1 MTPRRRVPS
10 VLVSVALALKALLV
24 LVWLT
29 MAVAGWI
36 WFSAAAR
43 AGIHPG
49 LSEIITIAL
58 VFAMSLVVWWWAGRL
73 AGKHRRPGRKT

>member
-1 MTPRRRVPS
+1 MTPRRSAPS
-10 VLVSVALALKALLV
+10 VLVSVALALKVLLV

-29 MAVAGWI
+29 MAAAGWI
-36 WFSAAAR
+36 WFSAAAG

-49 LSEIITIAL
+49 VAEIVTIAL

-73 AGKHRRPGRKT
+73 ARKGRRRQT